1 GHPGAIAVDRNGV
14 WVANTITDSVV
25 RIEPEVLQ
33 AAVIRVGEGPS
44 GIAVGDGSVWVANGL
59 ERTLTQIDSTTGT
72 GVRRRIAL
80 RCAPDGGA
88 CGAGSVWVTC
98 TTADEVARVDARSD
112 QSTATIPVGGG
123 PTQLAIL
130 DGRVWVADTFG
141 RELSEIDPSRN
152 TVVREV

>member
-1 GHPGAIAVDRNGV
+1 
-14 WVANTITDSVV
+14 
-25 RIEPEVLQ
+25 
-33 AAVIRVGEGPS
+33 
-44 GIAVGDGSVWVANGL
+44 
-59 ERTLTQIDSTTGT
+59 
-72 GVRRRIAL
+72 
-80 RCAPDGGA
+80 
-88 CGAGSVWVTC
+88 VTC

-152 TVVREV
+152 TVVREVKTGASPEGLATVRGELWVAVGGS